1 MKALK
6 KTYRYYKSQR
16 DGIPLFR
23 VQGDYV
29 AVFQDAE
36 QISVTLSRKLTEHDG
51 VPLFKIPSGEIFNT
65 LALLHEKNIAAYLIS
80 CRNEQGDYDFPDI
93 DKLEEERR
101 ADY

>member
-6 KTYRYYKSQR
+6 KIYRYYKSQR
-16 DGIPLFR
+16 GEIPLFR

-36 QISVTLSRKLTEHDG
+36 QISLALNGSLTKHDG
-51 VPLFKIPSGEIFNT
+51 VPLFKIPSGEIFNV
-65 LALLHEKNIAAYLIS
+65 LALLYEKNISAYLIS
-80 CRNEQGDYDFPDI
+80 CRNEQGEYDFPDI

-101 ADY
+101 IDY